1 MRPSALPPQIPASLI
16 RGRQVMPP
24 CVLATT
30 LPAVLVN
37 PGASRGTCKPWGDQG
52 YLLTLGRAGT
62 PPRPGWA
69 RVLAK
74 NTKNTMAVYSSTHQS
89 SQSSSSVVSALPS
102 ALLTPPTSTNLP
114 PHTQHPPTYP
124 AGPTSPLPFCP
135 QALHTPYPSAHR
147 PYIPPTLLPTGPT
160 YPLPF
165 CPQALHTPYPSAHQ
179 KIAFL
184 PRPHSALSL
193 SLAPDQL

>member
-102 ALLTPPTSTNLP
+102 ALLTPPHQPTYPPTHSTP
-114 PHTQHPPTYP
+114 PHT
-124 AGPTSPLPFCP
+124 P
-135 QALHTPYPSAHR
+135 QALHPPYPSARR
-147 PYIPPTLLPTGPT
+147 PYIPPTLLPTKKSPSSHALT
-160 YPLPF
+160 LPS
-165 CPQALHTPYPSAHQ
+165 PS
-179 KIAFL
+179 L
-184 PRPHSALSL
+184 
-193 SLAPDQL
+193 